1 MQNSFTCYG
10 YIIKYDTDSNDACR
24 WVVLDGNKKIRCLT
38 RTAAMRI
45 CCQMAAWTMHYNEK
59 TTVAL
64 MLATD
69 YADKAWR
76 QLEPIVNDASGED
89 SEELALISLQL
100 RKLTDKLNK
109 YIETNERKNKHEL
122 QVSRI

>member
-1 MQNSFTCYG
+1 MQNTFTCYG

-24 WVVLDGNKKIRCLT
+24 WVVCDGNKKIRCLT
-38 RTAAMRI
+38 RTAAMKI

-100 RKLTDKLNK
+100 RKLTDKLYK
-109 YIETNERKNKHEL
+109 YIETNERKNK
-122 QVSRI
+122 Q